1 MKSKYRPGSMSTVE
15 KDEPESGSEAQ
26 RGQPPH
32 LQAQWQDGMG
42 RERQPPPWG
51 ESRKS
56 RPRRRAR
63 FQLKQ
68 EAMLREEVRPRGT
81 EMMTDDL
88 RGHSRRDFGGDEA
101 WEKGQISFCPV
112 LWNFKIFY
120 RGASLY
126 PLPSTVPSISWFV
139 KIGNSYPSVLVIFY
153 ELFLSRPLLF
163 SDLSCWNP
171 ITWRQDLLNWFFK
184 FWVFSLLFSI
194 SLSFCST
201 SERFPQFYFSS
212 FLLSFWFLDTFLFS
226 ECSFCGARPSCFMDA
241 VFICP
246 LKMVLTVS
254 VSVHVF
260 LCFVFSFIPLA

>member
-1 MKSKYRPGSMSTVE
+1 MTGWNGEGETATTLGRVEEVETPKKSQVPIKARSH
-15 KDEPESGSEAQ
+15 AQ
-26 RGQPPH
+26 RRGQ
-32 LQAQWQDGMG
+32 ATGDWDDDGH
-42 RERQPPPWG
+42 
-51 ESRKS
+51 
-56 RPRRRAR
+56 
-63 FQLKQ
+63 
-68 EAMLREEVRPRGT
+68 
-81 EMMTDDL
+81 L

-112 LWNFKIFY
+112 LWNFKIFHL
-120 RGASLY
+120 GASLY

-139 KIGNSYPSVLVIFY
+139 KIENSYPSVLVIFY
-153 ELFLSRPLLF
+153 ESFLSRPLLF

-171 ITWRQDLLNWFFK
+171 ITWRQDLLNWLFK

-201 SERFPQFYFSS
+201 FERFPQFYFSR

-226 ECSFCGARPSCFMDA
+226 ECSFCGAWPSRFLDA

-260 LCFVFSFIPLA
+260 LCFVFSFILLA